1 MSPRTL
7 VYLYGW
13 RLRAHPL
20 QELLA
25 GAGIAIGVALLFAV
39 QVANTSMTGSAEQTV
54 QAITGNAQLELA
66 ARDDQGLDERLLLAV
81 RAVEGVRTAAPVL
94 DRRGVIAGPSG
105 RQRAVMIVGVDP
117 TLASLGGPI
126 THDFGPRGLQLPTRG
141 VVVPDEIAERIGA
154 QPGQDVRVLV
164 AGRARTTPLSA
175 ALDRGQIGSLVGSQV
190 AISSLAYVQQLT
202 GMPGR
207 ISRVFVEAAP
217 GREAAV
223 RAQLRAIAAG
233 RLEVGPANAI
243 VQRLRVAAAPND
255 QSSALFSA
263 ISAMVGLLFA
273 FNAML
278 LTMPDRR
285 AFVAELRMQGFTTRQ
300 VAAVLLFQALV
311 LGSAASAAGLAL
323 GDVLSR
329 TVFDSLPTYLAFT
342 FPIGTQ
348 RIVTAQTIAIAFN
361 AGLLASLLAASRP
374 LLDLVSRRPLDA
386 VHEERGELGE
396 GLSAPLRRRML
407 AVAGALL
414 VVTTVVVLAVP
425 RATVAGLLAVAVAA
439 LLALPAAFAAAMPVL
454 DRWARRMRRNMLLVA
469 VMGARSAMTRSV
481 AVAAIAAIAV
491 YGNVAIGGARD
502 DLIHGLEAGYADHL
516 RTADVWVTTAGQSLT
531 TDSFR
536 VSASQLR
543 RVREAPGVADVRLYQ
558 GGMLDTGDQRT
569 WIIARPR
576 GDRHMLPPSQLVR
589 GDLTTAEARLR
600 DGGWAA
606 VSRTIADRRG
616 LREGEPF
623 TIATPSGS
631 VRLRL
636 AAVVTNLSWGPGAII
651 MSADD
656 YRRGW
661 RTGEVAAIE
670 VDLRAGVPP
679 AAGALAVSDALGR
692 NAALDVQT
700 RAQLEQEFRSLL
712 HQGLARLSQIS
723 TLMLVAAVLALAAAM
738 SAAIW
743 QRRTRL
749 AAYKVQGFKERQ
761 LRRILLLETVVV
773 LVLGC
778 TLGVVAGSFAH
789 LLGNRWLEL
798 TTGFPAPFS
807 PQTGQ
812 ALLTLLLITLCAGA
826 VVAVTG
832 SLASRVSARL
842 SFNE

>member
-54 QAITGNAQLELA
+54 LAITGSAQLELA

-81 RAVEGVRTAAPVL
+81 RALDDVRMAAPVL
-94 DRRGVIAGPSG
+94 DRRGVVVGPRG
-105 RQRAVMIVGVDP
+105 QRPVMIVGVDP
-117 TLASLGGPI
+117 SLASLGGPI

-141 VVVPDEIAERIGA
+141 IVVPDEIAALIGA
-154 QPGQDVRVLV
+154 RPGQDVRILV
-164 AGRARTTPLSA
+164 GGRARTTPLSA

-190 AISSLAYVQQLT
+190 AISSLPYVQRLT
-202 GMPGR
+202 GMRGR

-223 RAQLRAIAAG
+223 RAQLRQLAAG
-233 RLEVGPANAI
+233 RLEVGPADAI
-243 VQRLRVAAAPND
+243 VQRLRIAAAPND

-285 AFVAELRMQGFTTRQ
+285 AFVAELRMQGFTTGQ
-300 VAAVLLFQALV
+300 VAGVLLFQALA
-311 LGSAASAAGLAL
+311 LGGAASVAGLLL
-323 GDVLSR
+323 GDLLSR

-348 RIVTAQTIAIAFN
+348 RIVTATTIAVAFG
-361 AGLLASLLAASRP
+361 AGVLASLLAASRP

-396 GLSAPLRRRML
+396 GLSARLRSRML
-407 AVAGALL
+407 AASGALL
-414 VVTTVVVLAVP
+414 LATTVAVLAVP

-439 LLALPAAFAAAMPVL
+439 LLALPAAFAAVMPLL

-536 VSASQLR
+536 VTPEELR
-543 RVREAPGVADVRLYQ
+543 RVRATPGVADVRLYQ
-558 GGMLDTGDQRT
+558 GGMLDAGDQRT
-569 WIIARPR
+569 WIIARPPD
-576 GDRHMLPPSQLVR
+576 DRHMLPSSQLVR
-589 GDLTTAEARLR
+589 GDLAAAERQLR
-600 DGGWAA
+600 AGGWAA

-616 LREGEPF
+616 LEQGEAFAIP
-623 TIATPSGS
+623 TPSGPL
-631 VRLRL
+631 RLRL

-651 MSADD
+651 MSTHD

-661 RTGEVAAIE
+661 RTGDVAALE
-670 VDLRAGVPP
+670 VDLKASVPP
-679 AAGALAVSDALGR
+679 VAGAAAVADALGR
-692 NAALDVQT
+692 NPALDVQT
-700 RAQLEQEFRSLL
+700 RAQLEAEFRSLL

-743 QRRTRL
+743 QRRRRL
-749 AAYKVQGFKERQ
+749 AAYKVQGFRERQ
-761 LRRILLLETVVV
+761 LRRILLLETVVI

-778 TLGVVAGSFAH
+778 TLGVVAGTFAH

-812 ALLTLLLITLCAGA
+812 ALVTLLLITLCAGA
-826 VVAVTG
+826 VVAVAG
-832 SLASRVSARL
+832 SLAARVSARL